1 MDFLNGMM
9 ALLGRILLGWFFIS
23 QAVQRINEW
32 RAMIILVEVKRIPLG
47 QVSLAMSLIA
57 MFFGSIGLV
66 TGFQTRFSAFAL
78 IVCTG
83 SWIAVVHD
91 FWTIQNPVVRQ
102 AEFLIFSLGVAIIG
116 GLLSLIAFGAGPFS
130 LDGIEKPARTN

>member
-1 MDFLNGMM
+1 M
-9 ALLGRILLGWFFIS
+9 
-23 QAVQRINEW
+23 VT
-32 RAMIILVEVKRIPLG
+32 LVEVKHVPLG

-78 IVCTG
+78 IICTG
-83 SWIAVVHD
+83 SWIAVAHD

-116 GLLSLIAFGAGPFS
+116 GLLSFIAFGAGSLS
-130 LDGIEKPARTN
+130 LDGIEIPARTK